1 MNITSL
7 LFKKK
12 PVPVKKPAPLK
23 RSAHP
28 QYTPPPPI
36 ASTNFGIQVEE
47 VEFDEF
53 DRRRT
58 LLGKNQSGSERRR
71 R

>member
-23 RSAHP
+23 RSAHQ
-28 QYTPPPPI
+28 QYTPPPLI

-58 LLGKNQSGSERRR
+58 LLGKNQSGSERRGR
-71 R
+71 

>member
-28 QYTPPPPI
+28 QYTAPPLI

-58 LLGKNQSGSERRR
+58 LLGKNQSGSERRGR
-71 R
+71 